1 MRKKYVLAAMLAG
14 TLFMSGCTESTGTD
28 DTNPLSGLDNRVVE
42 TVLKNDE
49 SGDVVTASDVVI
61 DQVFYGSFSKP
72 ETEEALV
79 ACRIL
84 NTPHVGGLDR
94 RAIIILDV
102 ESMDVAAYDEIPA
115 DEVWVSSLPMSSGQ
129 DRIIISAQ
137 STYQGIST
145 QNVMYFCVENGQ
157 WAETPVEELG
167 LLGESCFYFLAGDVM
182 LVTSER
188 ELTGASDIT
197 AVLTWDQELGKF
209 TTEQLSENSNALTES
224 EIIGFNKGFFNS
236 EADIMNNMLLS
247 SEYTAPSE
255 INLFRLFYNGISGTT
270 SQISEKELSLL
281 TELDSAAPNLDIVK
295 VSRNEMENFLRERLG
310 IGLDDTQRKG
320 LDDFY
325 YLEEYN
331 SYYVIAGDT
340 NYEYYTVLSGCWEPD
355 GRLRIIYTKENDEER
370 WEVTLQKVKD
380 GYLFVSNTRAD

>member
-14 TLFMSGCTESTGTD
+14 TLFMSGCAESAGTD
-28 DTNPLSGLDNRVVE
+28 DTNPLSGLDSRVVE
-42 TVLKNDE
+42 TVLENEE

-79 ACRIL
+79 VCRIL

-94 RAIIILDV
+94 RAVIILDV
-102 ESMDVAAYDEIPA
+102 GSMDVVAYDEISA
-115 DEVWVSSLPMSSGQ
+115 DEVWVSSLAMSNGQ
-129 DRIIISAQ
+129 DRIIISAW

-145 QNVMYFCVENGQ
+145 QNVMYFCIEDGQ
-157 WAETPVEELG
+157 WAETSVEELG
-167 LLGESCFYFLAGDVM
+167 LPGESCFYFLAGDVM

-188 ELTGASDIT
+188 ELTGTSDIT

-247 SEYTAPSE
+247 SEYTAPGE
-255 INLFRLFYNGISGTT
+255 INLFQLFYNG
-270 SQISEKELSLL
+270 
-281 TELDSAAPNLDIVK
+281 
-295 VSRNEMENFLRERLG
+295 
-310 IGLDDTQRKG
+310 
-320 LDDFY
+320 
-325 YLEEYN
+325 
-331 SYYVIAGDT
+331 
-340 NYEYYTVLSGCWEPD
+340 
-355 GRLRIIYTKENDEER
+355 
-370 WEVTLQKVKD
+370 
-380 GYLFVSNTRAD
+380 